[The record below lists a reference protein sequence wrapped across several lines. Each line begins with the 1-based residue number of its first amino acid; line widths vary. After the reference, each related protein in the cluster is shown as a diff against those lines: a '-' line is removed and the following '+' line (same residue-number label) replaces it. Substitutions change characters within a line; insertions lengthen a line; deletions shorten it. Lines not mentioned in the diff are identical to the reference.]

1 MPELTN
7 RRTVPR
13 IGRAPEWVARP
24 AFSLIEMVVVVS
36 VLAILTAMAAPRFD
50 FAGYKMDAA
59 ARLTRSTLQKAERIA
74 VTRQFDVIVSFDA
87 GRNAMRVLEDANN
100 SGSADAGE
108 VTRWYPL
115 EEGARFAAPPQGV
128 NGPVSTSIVGVNVQG
143 RDGMPSITYRRDG
156 SASTDL
162 EVYMTSAVNSD
173 AHWRGV
179 TVVESTGRA
188 GWFKLAG
195 TAWKEGGL

>member
-7 RRTVPR
+7 RTTASKTRRTPR
-13 IGRAPEWVARP
+13 REARR
-24 AFSLIEMVVVVS
+24 AFSLMEMIMVLS

-74 VTRQFDVIVSFDA
+74 VTRQFDVVVSFDA
-87 GRNAMRVLEDANN
+87 GRNAIRLLEDANN

-108 VTRWYPL
+108 ATRWYQL
-115 EEGARFAAPPQGV
+115 EEGAAFGTPPTGV
-128 NGPVSTSIVGVNVQG
+128 SSSVIGAIVGTNVQD

-162 EVYMTSAVNSD
+162 EVYMTSPINA
-173 AHWRGV
+173 ALHWRAI

-188 GWFKLAG
+188 GWFKYAD
-195 TAWKEGGL
+195 ASWKEGGI